1 MRLSIGALGDINE
14 IIVDDIQ
21 GNFTTGAGS
30 TVTYENSSGI
40 TTQINASSGG
50 LTVSDTTVIH
60 DGLHIKVNHPNHGMY
75 APESVVSIDFISN

>member
-1 MRLSIGALGDINE
+1 MLGDINE

-50 LTVSDTTVIH
+50 LTVSDTTVYMM
-60 DGLHIKVNHPNHGMY
+60 VC
-75 APESVVSIDFISN
+75 ISR